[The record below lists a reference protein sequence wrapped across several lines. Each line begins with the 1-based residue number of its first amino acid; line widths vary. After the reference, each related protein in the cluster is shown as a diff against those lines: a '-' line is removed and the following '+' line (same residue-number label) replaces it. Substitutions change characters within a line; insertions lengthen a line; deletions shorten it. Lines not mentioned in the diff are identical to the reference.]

1 MDWTSTRTTLLFEQW
16 INVEQLMAYVFLQRC
31 LQQYKDTNELH
42 PGRVLSFLKLKI
54 WKGLGL
60 VLVVIIILWGPLV
73 LSVLGQTL
81 ISPYPNPV
89 NSVTV
94 QVSMAIRSDSGSDSV
109 NVTFPLFTMEST
121 MVTNSSQ
128 GQPFTCGSSPPNPPI
143 LASTQACSG
152 LSRRYSDRIQVQNVV
167 FNNYADSIW
176 TATPESR
183 TYISNLLN
191 SSRFSVVFR
200 YHATPAAA
208 CLRP

>member
-31 LQQYKDTNELH
+31 LQQYKDSNEVH

-54 WKGLGL
+54 WKGMGL
-60 VLVVIIILWGPLV
+60 VFVVILILWGPLV

-81 ISPYPNPV
+81 ISPYSNPV
-89 NSVTV
+89 NSVVV
-94 QVSMAIRSDSGSDSV
+94 QVSMAIQSDSV
-109 NVTFPLFTMEST
+109 NVKFPLFTMEST
-121 MVTNSSQ
+121 MRSNSSQ
-128 GQPFTCGSSPPNPPI
+128 GRPFTCDSSTPNPPI

-152 LSRRYSDRIQVQNVV
+152 LSRRYSDMIQVQNVV
-167 FNNYADSIW
+167 FNIYADSIW

-191 SSRFSVVFR
+191 SSRVSVVFR
-200 YHATPAAA
+200 YHAAPAAA

>member
-81 ISPYPNPV
+81 IPPYSNPV

-94 QVSMAIRSDSGSDSV
+94 QVSMAIVSDSV
-109 NVTFPLFTMEST
+109 NVKFPLFTMQST
-121 MVTNSSQ
+121 MQTNSSQ
-128 GQPFTCGSSPPNPPI
+128 GQPFTCSSSPPNPPI

-152 LSRRYSDRIQVQNVV
+152 LSRRYSDRIQVQKVV
-167 FNNYADSIW
+167 FNSYADSIW

-191 SSRFSVVFR
+191 SSRVSVVFR
-200 YHATPAAA
+200 
-208 CLRP
+208 